1 MRWGSR
7 CPCDLS
13 KPMPLSKN
21 KRQVKSDIKSDAR
34 FNKKRLSNLS
44 VRCCESVSWRCW
56 AWDKQYKRT
65 PHHCFLYFCY
75 PSLFLVFLWW
85 LNMAASNHLMLAV
98 EWWQNLRSAWLK
110 GSGDPLLYSSHK
122 RAAKGGQTKVVLCC
136 LPHHNLNDSTVFRP
150 RSKDSQKEHACSL
163 TYQNCAEMKRV
174 GHFFHRCR
182 KMSSWSWVFRWPQA
196 TRYMQ
201 KELTKIELQS
211 GDRTL
216 QQCVVRCSGQWK

>member
-1 MRWGSR
+1 
-7 CPCDLS
+7 
-13 KPMPLSKN
+13 MPASERKDHHIWVCHVASL
-21 KRQVKSDIKSDAR
+21 
-34 FNKKRLSNLS
+34 FF
-44 VRCCESVSWRCW
+44 WCW
-56 AWDKQYKRT
+56 AGDKQYKRT
-65 PHHCFLYFCY
+65 PHDCFLYFCY

-98 EWWQNLRSAWLK
+98 EWWQNMRSAWLK

-163 TYQNCAEMKRV
+163 TYQNCAEMNRV

-211 GDRTL
+211 GDGTL